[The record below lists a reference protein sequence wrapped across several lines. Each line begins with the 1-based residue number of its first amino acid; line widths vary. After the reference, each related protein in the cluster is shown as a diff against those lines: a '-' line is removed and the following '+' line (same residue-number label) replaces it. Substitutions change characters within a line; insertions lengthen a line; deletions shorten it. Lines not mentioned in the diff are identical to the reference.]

1 MDGACDP
8 EILITV
14 VTSFGVLLEESLAD
28 IYMDA
33 RKKVVQLQWDCEAA
47 WIMSLGKLWPTNSLF
62 QQMECSN
69 SKASESEV
77 PNIYWI
83 VAIFP
88 GIKKDYRNPDHDIKQ
103 WAQ

>member
-33 RKKVVQLQWDCEAA
+33 RKKVVQL
-47 WIMSLGKLWPTNSLF
+47 
-62 QQMECSN
+62 
-69 SKASESEV
+69 
-77 PNIYWI
+77 
-83 VAIFP
+83 
-88 GIKKDYRNPDHDIKQ
+88 
-103 WAQ
+103 